1 MTEHVAPK
9 PDSVMVLSAA
19 AATGHLRAADALV
32 SAFEARG
39 VSAQHVEVVRYTNPI
54 PGQEERNSD
63 HFLRK
68 EWGFDVI
75 TFRPWLIRSIL
86 SWRTESGF

>member
-1 MTEHVAPK
+1 MTGHVAPK

-39 VSAQHVEVVRYTNPI
+39 VSAQHVEVLRY
-54 PGQEERNSD
+54 NSRD
-63 HFLRK
+63 
-68 EWGFDVI
+68 
-75 TFRPWLIRSIL
+75 
-86 SWRTESGF
+86 